1 MHFLRVL
8 FAMAAC
14 AALAACATTS
24 KPSGPPTA
32 MFAQLRAKGI
42 SNATYT
48 KIVNHRVL
56 SYADIH
62 GLLDKD
68 VPSPVILTY
77 LRSTHAPYKLTNA
90 QLEELDDEGASAD
103 LINYLGKSTGYFEAT
118 ERSQTGGAGKW
129 KNDPFFND
137 PAYLGEP
144 PFGYM
149 WPAEWYDAGWMDGM
163 F

>member
-1 MHFLRVL
+1 
-8 FAMAAC
+8 
-14 AALAACATTS
+14 
-24 KPSGPPTA
+24 
-32 MFAQLRAKGI
+32 MFAQLKAKGI
-42 SNATYT
+42 AEGTYT

-56 SYADIH
+56 SYADIK

-77 LRSTHAPYKLTNA
+77 VKSTKAPYTLTNA
-90 QLEELDDEGASAD
+90 QLEALDDDGADAE

-118 ERSQTGGAGKW
+118 QREQTGGSDQW
-129 KNDPFFND
+129 RKNPYFND
-137 PAYLGEP
+137 PYYMGVP

-149 WPAEWYDAGWMDGM
+149 WPSEWYDAGWMDGV

>member
-1 MHFLRVL
+1 MQILRAL
-8 FAMAAC
+8 FVV
-14 AALAACATTS
+14 AALASLSACATTS

-42 SNATYT
+42 SNATYA

-56 SYADIH
+56 TYADIE

-77 LRSTHAPYKLTNA
+77 IKSTHAPYKLTNA

-103 LINYLGKSTGYFEAT
+103 LINYLGKSTGFFEAT
-118 ERSQTGGAGKW
+118 ERNQTGGAGKW

-137 PAYLGEP
+137 PAFMGPP

>member
-1 MHFLRVL
+1 MHFLRAFL
-8 FAMAAC
+8 TLAAC

-24 KPSGPPTA
+24 QPSGPPTA
-32 MFAQLRAKGI
+32 MFAKLRDKGV
-42 SNATYT
+42 SQTTYT

-56 SYADIH
+56 TYADIH
-62 GLLDKD
+62 GLLDD
-68 VPSPVILTY
+68 DIPSPVILTY
-77 LRSTHAPYKLTNA
+77 LKSTKAPYRLTNA

-118 ERSQTGGAGKW
+118 ERNQTGGAGKW
-129 KNDPFFND
+129 RNNPYFND
-137 PAYLGEP
+137 PYYMGVA

-149 WPAEWYDAGWMDGM
+149 WPAEWYDDGWMDGV

>member
-1 MHFLRVL
+1 MPFLRAL

-32 MFAQLRAKGI
+32 MFAQLKAKGI
-42 SNATYT
+42 PSATYA

-77 LRSTHAPYKLTNA
+77 LQSTHAPYKFTNA
-90 QLEELDDEGASAD
+90 QLEELDDEGASAA

-137 PAYLGEP
+137 PAYLGDA

>member
-1 MHFLRVL
+1 MHSLRAFL
-8 FAMAAC
+8 
-14 AALAACATTS
+14 ALAACAVLASCATTS
-24 KPSGPPTA
+24 QPSGPPTA
-32 MFAQLRAKGI
+32 MFAKLKAKGV
-42 SNATYT
+42 SDATYA

-56 SYADIH
+56 TYADIH
-62 GLLDKD
+62 GLLDDD

-77 LRSTHAPYKLTNA
+77 LKSTKAPYKFTNA
-90 QLEELDDEGASAD
+90 QLEELGDEGASAE

-129 KNDPFFND
+129 KNDPFFYD
-137 PAYLGEP
+137 PAYMGEP